1 MRQLYLVNEVG
12 FTYFLDY
19 RNSTLISRINDLGIE
34 KENTYLSYKDTYVK
48 VDEKNPQKELQFDV
62 VFLKGYKGYEEFI
75 KFIRESNELRLFY
88 KIGDEVKFAYVSF
101 KSITKTELQS
111 YTIQSTL
118 VLDKLSLWINKV
130 NYTVKVNVDSNGKV
144 FPFPYPFTYSSSF
157 NGEIV
162 IRNDGEVKAP
172 LNIRISGAVNKP
184 RIDILRDGIVV
195 TSMHLMV
202 ISSDCTIEVN
212 SEESNQ
218 YMKMVED
225 GTERNIYQEQDFTC
239 DNFLFIDKGEYVLK
253 FIPGVNSKTECT
265 IQLQEGYGG
274 H

>member
-88 KIGDEVKFAYVSF
+88 KIGDEVKFVYVSF

-144 FPFPYPFTYSSSF
+144 FPFPYSFTYSSSF

-184 RIDILRDGIVV
+184 RIDILRDGVVV

-218 YMKMVED
+218 YMKMIE
-225 GTERNIYQEQDFTC
+225 GGIERNIYQEQDFTC

>member
-88 KIGDEVKFAYVSF
+88 KIGDEVKFVYVSF

-144 FPFPYPFTYSSSF
+144 FPFPYSFTYSSSF

-184 RIDILRDGIVV
+184 RIDIIRDGVVV

-218 YMKMVED
+218 YMKMIE
-225 GTERNIYQEQDFTC
+225 GGIERNIYQEQDFTC